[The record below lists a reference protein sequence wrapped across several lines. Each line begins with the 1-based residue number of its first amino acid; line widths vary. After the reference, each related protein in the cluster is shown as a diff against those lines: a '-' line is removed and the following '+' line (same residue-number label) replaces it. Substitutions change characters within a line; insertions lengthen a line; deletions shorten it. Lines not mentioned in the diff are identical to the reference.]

1 MPMLIRRCPIWLL
14 GAVIITLAVSTTA
27 LMANRAHVNGE
38 ADSLLA
44 ALLAQPASSPGP
56 ESTAGLRPRLAAPS
70 TVPAQ
75 RAVPPGRLAAAAR

>member
-14 GAVIITLAVSTTA
+14 GAVIITLALSTTA

-38 ADSLLA
+38 AESLLA
-44 ALLAQPASSPGP
+44 ALLAQPASPGP
-56 ESTAGLRPRLAAPS
+56 GSTAGLRPRLAAPS

-75 RAVPPGRLAAAAR
+75 RAVSPGRLAAAAR